1 MFGTKIVLQDQTATV
16 TTNKQEHQAIEYIK
30 AILNSSYL
38 NDNAVLTKTKTIIK
52 DLLTSFSKSTELTS
66 YLSELIANSFAQK
79 LSDVTKINLENSKK
93 FLVGSYKFI
102 VNDTKFVEII
112 NNLIDNLLT
121 QKSQYLDKL
130 ISSPLDVIN
139 ELIKTNIATQKN
151 EFVPFIKRFLKT
163 DSTSEFIAQ
172 FIIGTLKLENTNN
185 NDINTIK
192 KFINELVDNMHNLDF
207 LNVFIDSMFNLM
219 SKKD

>member
-79 LSDVTKINLENSKK
+79 LSDVTKINLENSKN
-93 FLVGSYKFI
+93 S
-102 VNDTKFVEII
+102 
-112 NNLIDNLLT
+112 
-121 QKSQYLDKL
+121 
-130 ISSPLDVIN
+130 
-139 ELIKTNIATQKN
+139 
-151 EFVPFIKRFLKT
+151 
-163 DSTSEFIAQ
+163 
-172 FIIGTLKLENTNN
+172 
-185 NDINTIK
+185 
-192 KFINELVDNMHNLDF
+192 
-207 LNVFIDSMFNLM
+207 
-219 SKKD
+219 